1 MLARVTAPPPNTS
14 TRRLGRDALIYALA
28 FVLQRAAS
36 FVMLPVYTRYFSTE
50 DYGVLQL
57 LQTSLDVASILFSA
71 GITAGLH
78 RFYFRSEDREHRNA
92 VVAGSFRLL
101 LGMNMAGAV
110 ALYVASPLI
119 ASGLLGGR
127 PNWPLVCIAGTS
139 FMLDALLTVPLLY
152 LQAEQRSFHYA
163 LGSLARLIVQLTLN
177 IVFVVG
183 FDTGVVGILWS
194 TLITHLTL
202 GVGLA
207 VWMLRRTGWAAPKA
221 LRRELFR
228 FGLPYRVTAA
238 GAFVLTYGDRFFLED
253 AHGLG
258 EVGVYSLAYQFGFLL
273 MSLGPGPFHLAWD
286 PQRFQLA
293 QRPLEERE
301 PLYQSGFFFF
311 SVLVL
316 TLAVGI
322 ALFVRP
328 LLTVMSAPEFHRAA
342 DLVPF
347 VMAAFVCQSF
357 GEVMDFGIQVSGKT
371 IWTSVATW
379 VAVVVTL
386 IAYALLVPPYA
397 GLGAALATFAGFS
410 VRWIL
415 YRRFAQRLFP
425 IDYKVSRAFGL
436 IVLAAAVVGS
446 AFWVRPQ
453 GFFPEV
459 AVATA
464 GSLVF
469 IGLTFALVMRRDE
482 RRVLLAYVSNRLK
495 RKS

>member
-1 MLARVTAPPPNTS
+1 
-14 TRRLGRDALIYALA
+14 
-28 FVLQRAAS
+28 
-36 FVMLPVYTRYFSTE
+36 
-50 DYGVLQL
+50 
-57 LQTSLDVASILFSA
+57 
-71 GITAGLH
+71 
-78 RFYFRSEDREHRNA
+78 
-92 VVAGSFRLL
+92 
-101 LGMNMAGAV
+101 
-110 ALYVASPLI
+110 
-119 ASGLLGGR
+119 
-127 PNWPLVCIAGTS
+127 
-139 FMLDALLTVPLLY
+139 MLDALLTVPLLY

-163 LGSLARLIVQLTLN
+163 LGSLARLVVQLTLN

-207 VWMLRRTGWAAPKA
+207 IWMLRRTGWAAPKA
-221 LRRELFR
+221 LRSELFR

-293 QRPLEERE
+293 QRPKEERE

-328 LLTVMSAPEFHRAA
+328 LRTVMSAPEFHRAA

-386 IAYALLVPPYA
+386 VAYALLVPPYA
-397 GLGAALATFAGFS
+397 GLGAALATFAGFT

-446 AFWVRPQ
+446 AFALRPH

-469 IGLTFALVMRRDE
+469 IGLTIAVVMRHDE
-482 RRVLLAYVSNRLK
+482 RRVLLAYVSKRLK